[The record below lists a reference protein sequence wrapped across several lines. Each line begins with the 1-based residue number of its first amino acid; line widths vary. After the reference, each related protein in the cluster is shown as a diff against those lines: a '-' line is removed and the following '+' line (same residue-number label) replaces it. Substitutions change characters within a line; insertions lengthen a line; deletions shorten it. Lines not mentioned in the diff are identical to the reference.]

1 VRTGKIL
8 RFSEPESQKSFK
20 NRALRAPEN
29 IFTRGKSAKIAS
41 RAKNAD
47 PAKMTHSVPTF
58 LTCTCNEFSNIL
70 PIVREKPGREIRED
84 ATGKGKSERYEVK
97 TRTGN
102 GTRGATEGASGVE
115 TNHGK

>member
-1 VRTGKIL
+1 LGQSLPRLRLSEVRTGKIL

-70 PIVREKPGREIRED
+70 PIVREKPANIQHQHLESF
-84 ATGKGKSERYEVK
+84 KSMFL
-97 TRTGN
+97 
-102 GTRGATEGASGVE
+102 
-115 TNHGK
+115 